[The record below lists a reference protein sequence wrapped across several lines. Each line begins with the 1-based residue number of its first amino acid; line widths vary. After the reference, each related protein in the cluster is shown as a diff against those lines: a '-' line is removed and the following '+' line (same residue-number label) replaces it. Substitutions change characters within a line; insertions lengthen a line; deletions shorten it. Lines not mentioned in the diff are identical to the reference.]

1 MLVLLQQIASG
12 LATGSLYAL
21 AALGLVLIYKTSDIV
36 NFAQGEM
43 AMVTTFISFTLMSA
57 MGFSFGPAFFLA
69 LLFAIFFGM
78 LTERIFM
85 RPAIKA
91 PILSQI
97 ILTLGLFTMFRGAAS
112 MIWGNEPTSYPVA
125 LKGEP
130 MSLSGIILTPNDF
143 FIVAVTLVL
152 MLVLYLLFKYTKIGL
167 AMRAVA
173 MNVQTSR
180 LMGIKVGSVYSYT
193 WAASA
198 VLGGVAGMLIAPVT
212 FLDPTMMG
220 EVQIKAFAASVLG
233 GFMSLP
239 GAVVGGLLIGVIE
252 NLIAGYVSAELK
264 TSFVFLLIIVVLYI
278 RPAGLFGKKYV
289 KKV

>member
-1 MLVLLQQIASG
+1 MLLQQIVSG
-12 LATGSLYAL
+12 LATGTLYAL
-21 AALGLVLIYKTSDIV
+21 AALGLVLLYKTSDIV

-43 AMVTTFISFTLMSA
+43 AMVTTFFSFTMMSA
-57 MGFSFGPAFFLA
+57 LGFSFGPAFFMA
-69 LLFAIFFGM
+69 LLFAVFFGM
-78 LTERIFM
+78 ITERVFM

-91 PILSQI
+91 PHLSQI
-97 ILTLGLFTMFRGAAS
+97 ILTLGLFMIFRGAAS
-112 MIWGNEPTSYPVA
+112 MIWGHEPTSYPVA
-125 LKGEP
+125 LEGEP
-130 MSLSGIILTPNDF
+130 INLAGIIFTPNNL
-143 FIVAVTLVL
+143 FIITVTIFL
-152 MLVLYLLFKYTKIGL
+152 MLGLYIFFKYTKIGL

-180 LMGIKVGSVYSYT
+180 LMGIKVGPVYSYT

-212 FLDPTMMG
+212 FLDPTMMS

-252 NLIAGYVSAELK
+252 NLIAGYISAELK
-264 TSFVFLLIIVVLYI
+264 TTFVFLLIIIVLYV
-278 RPAGLFGKKYV
+278 RPAGLFGTKYV

>member
-1 MLVLLQQIASG
+1 MLAQQIVSG
-12 LATGSLYAL
+12 LATGTLYAL
-21 AALGLVLIYKTSDIV
+21 AALGLVLLYKTTDVV

-43 AMVTTFISFTLMSA
+43 AMVTTFVSFTFMSA
-57 MGFSFGPAFFLA
+57 VGVSFGPAFFLA
-69 LLFAIFFGM
+69 LLFAVFFGM
-78 LTERIFM
+78 LTERVIM
-85 RPAIKA
+85 RPAGRL
-91 PILSQI
+91 PHLSQI
-97 ILTLGLFTMFRGAAS
+97 ILTLGMFLAFRGAAS
-112 MIWGNEPTSYPVA
+112 MIWGHEPTSYPIPVEGDPIKMA
-125 LKGEP
+125 
-130 MSLSGIILTPNDF
+130 GIVFTPNNLF
-143 FIVAVTLVL
+143 VVGVTLAL
-152 MLVLYLLFKYTKIGL
+152 MLGLYLFFKYTKVGL

-180 LMGIKVGSVYSYT
+180 LMGIKVGPINSYT

-252 NLIAGYVSAELK
+252 NLIAGYISAELK
-264 TSFVFLLIIVVLYI
+264 TTFVFLLIIIVLYVK
-278 RPAGLFGKKYV
+278 PAGLFGTKFV